1 MADSL
6 NRIVPP
12 SVSVDRSTEL
22 RRERSKN
29 PGERRR
35 RRDGAAEP
43 APEMPSEPAAEPPA
57 EKDRDK
63 GHHVDI
69 NV

>member
-12 SVSVDRSTEL
+12 SVSVDRSNEP
-22 RRERSKN
+22 RRDRSKN

-35 RRDGAAEP
+35 QPNPGGAAPPQEQP
-43 APEMPSEPAAEPPA
+43 AEQPE

-63 GHHVDI
+63 GNHLDI
-69 NV
+69 NA